1 MAQPA
6 ADTKKYQWNVGM
18 TCNGC
23 VGQIENILKKIN
35 EKLDEGKKVEYKI
48 NLEEKSVTV
57 EGKEVDAD
65 TISTKIKKWA
75 DLKDKTYEY
84 KGEIENK

>member
-6 ADTKKYQWNVGM
+6 NSKKKYQWNVGM
-18 TCNGC
+18 TCSGC

-35 EKLDEGKKVEYKI
+35 EKLEDDKQVAYKI
-48 NLEEKSVTV
+48 NLEEKTVVV
-57 EGKEVDAD
+57 EGTDVNTD

-75 DLKDKTYEY
+75 DLKEKTYEY
-84 KGEIENK
+84 KGQV